1 MSIKLTTKATSE
13 LKSLMQREIEG
24 KRLTAS
30 AGLRLMV
37 QGGGCSGFTYRMGFD
52 ETQKADDKV
61 FEVDGIKVVVDQ
73 KSYLYLSGTE
83 IDFQDG
89 LMGRGFSFHNPN
101 ASGTCGCGSS
111 FSA

>member
-1 MSIKLTTKATSE
+1 MGIKLSEKASVE
-13 LKSLMQREIEG
+13 IKNLMGKEIAE
-24 KRLTAS
+24 KRLTPQ

-52 ETQKADDKV
+52 DSQKPDDKV
-61 FEVDGIKVVVDQ
+61 IEIEGVKVLVDQ
-73 KSYLYLSGTE
+73 KSYLYLNGTE

-89 LMGRGFSFHNPN
+89 LSGRGFVFHNPN
-101 ASGTCGCGSS
+101 ATGTCGCGSS

>member
-1 MSIKLTTKATSE
+1 MAIKISDKATSE
-13 LKSLMQREIEG
+13 LKTLMTKEVEN
-24 KRLTAS
+24 KRLTAQ

-52 ETQKADDKV
+52 ENQKPDDKV
-61 FEVDGIKVVVDQ
+61 LDIEGIKILVDQ

-83 IDFQDG
+83 VDFQDG
-89 LMGRGFSFHNPN
+89 LMGRGFVFHNPN

-111 FSA
+111 FSV